1 MTERSLRPLTEE
13 EYLAL
18 EEANPV
24 RHELVGGI
32 PYAGNT
38 LHLPCPEGILGLWE
52 IYEGVA

>member
-1 MTERSLRPLTEE
+1 MRPLTEE

-32 PYAGNT
+32 PYAQT
-38 LHLPCPEGILGLWE
+38 
-52 IYEGVA
+52 

>member
-32 PYAGNT
+32 PYAGDT

-52 IYEGVA
+52 IYEGAA

>member
-24 RHELVGGI
+24 RHELGI
-32 PYAGNT
+32 RFTYLVQRVSWGFGRSTKA
-38 LHLPCPEGILGLWE
+38 
-52 IYEGVA
+52 